1 MYACTGRYR
10 ISMGVTGMAIV
21 RAIVGGERDAR
32 QLAQL
37 RDRRC
42 HQSGEAI
49 AEQLSGHWRADHLFT
64 LGQALKMYDAI
75 QERIAEYEREIME
88 ECRGQAAPKLDNPKK
103 AQAIKKRG
111 EEPLRQ
117 ALYRI
122 SGVDLK
128 GRAMLASAALPEVQH
143 IRPHVPPG
151 LQARAALHLVIRA
164 DLAHRGR
171 DGILVIRLVL
181 GGNRQTRL
189 EVRNGFVRARQR
201 RNFRAFDVHLDE
213 IHARQ
218 LQLRHQLINRGQR
231 HQNAGMRRFRT
242 HHYAISRKVGVIH
255 IQREG
260 VVFIPYAFRVHDHAS
275 AGRLRGQIAPDAFH
289 AGGRDF
295 DRNHR
300 LRPGLQRLAR
310 EIAVARAAIQHHV
323 AGVNEMLAR
332 AIDVLLHLRQVGRQH
347 VTVAF
352 GDPKLALGRAPQ
364 LQTAVFLHQVAAR
377 QDAVLYALLVHI
389 GLALDGVRHRAN
401 RAVAGDH
408 QRPWPDWG
416 KDEVGRHSG
425 GDQNDEGKND
435 AGSLHIVINNPMSA
449 PANVKVVLVT
459 GASSGIGQAIA
470 RHLAARG
477 WRVFGTSRRETTG
490 FDGVDMLPMEVDDDD
505 SVTRAV
511 SAIAEKT
518 GRLDA
523 VVNNAGWA
531 LMGPVEDTDRKST
544 RAQMETNFFG
554 VL

>member
-1 MYACTGRYR
+1 MVYW
-10 ISMGVTGMAIV
+10 S
-21 RAIVGGERDAR
+21 
-32 QLAQL
+32 
-37 RDRRC
+37 
-42 HQSGEAI
+42 SGLCSVAI
-49 AEQLSGHWRADHLFT
+49 A
-64 LGQALKMYDAI
+64 
-75 QERIAEYEREIME
+75 
-88 ECRGQAAPKLDNPKK
+88 
-103 AQAIKKRG
+103 
-111 EEPLRQ
+111 
-117 ALYRI
+117 
-122 SGVDLK
+122 
-128 GRAMLASAALPEVQH
+128 
-143 IRPHVPPG
+143 
-151 LQARAALHLVIRA
+151 
-164 DLAHRGR
+164 
-171 DGILVIRLVL
+171 
-181 GGNRQTRL
+181 
-189 EVRNGFVRARQR
+189 
-201 RNFRAFDVHLDE
+201 AFDVHLDE

-218 LQLRHQLINRGQR
+218 LQLRHQ
-231 HQNAGMRRFRT
+231 
-242 HHYAISRKVGVIH
+242 

-477 WRVFGTSRRETTG
+477 WRVFGTSHRETTG

-531 LMGPVEDTDRKST
+531 LMGPVEDTPIAEA

-554 VL
+554 VLRVCRAALPVMREQRSGHIVNISSLGGIFGIPFSGIYSAEYERENMGKLAEMEREECRGQAAPKLDRTEERR